1 MYELCICIFC
11 RRQGISDDIITP
23 KTNYIF
29 FIITFNFQ
37 AFTDCFSFC
46 ISNKRISREG
56 CNSRT
61 ESHLEIYHR
70 VCFESGHIEKMNLFQ
85 ETLVFRNVQQTFI
98 HKIKK
103 KKTIWSHHFENKV
116 QFFDLMGN
124 T

>member
-70 VCFESGHIEKMNLFQ
+70 VCFESGHIEKMNLFL

-103 KKTIWSHHFENKV
+103 KKN
-116 QFFDLMGN
+116 DLEPSFRKQGSIFRFN
-124 T
+124 G